1 MNMFK
6 GIRATMGIA
15 VAFVL
20 CGVAVPAS
28 FGEEGGPPKLS
39 TNPGKHVIFPAK
51 DQTPEQQEQD
61 QLAAYNWATQQTGW
75 DPYTAAD
82 QQAAKEDEAEAAGDA
97 TRGTAVR
104 GAARGA
110 ILGAA
115 IGAAAG
121 DAGQGAAIGATAGGV
136 GRGMQGRQTRK
147 NLEAGTESGATDY
160 QVKFV
165 DWDKHFVAAMEGKGY
180 TVK

>member
-1 MNMFK
+1 MMK
-6 GIRATMGIA
+6 RSKIWTIA
-15 VAFVL
+15 PLAVLAFL
-20 CGVAVPAS
+20 CALVVHAQ
-28 FGEEGGPPKLS
+28 EGGPPKLS
-39 TNPGKHVIFPAK
+39 TNPGNHVVFPAQG
-51 DQTPEQQEQD
+51 QTPEQQEQD

-75 DPYTAAD
+75 DPY
-82 QQAAKEDEAEAAGDA
+82 QAAGQHVQKVEGTEAASDA
-97 TRGTAVR
+97 TRGAAVG

-110 ILGAA
+110 LVGVAVGAIAGDAGEGAA

-121 DAGQGAAIGATAGGV
+121 GMGAGMRA
-136 GRGMQGRQTRK
+136 RQTRQK
-147 NLEAGTESGATDY
+147 LEASTESGAADY

>member
-1 MNMFK
+1 M
-6 GIRATMGIA
+6 T
-15 VAFVL
+15 
-20 CGVAVPAS
+20 
-28 FGEEGGPPKLS
+28 
-39 TNPGKHVIFPAK
+39 
-51 DQTPEQQEQD
+51 
-61 QLAAYNWATQQTGW
+61 AAYTWATQQTGW
-75 DPYTAAD
+75 DPYKAAE
-82 QQAAKEDEAEAAGDA
+82 QQAASKEEAEQASDA
-97 TRGTAVR
+97 TRGKAVR

-147 NLEAGTESGATDY
+147 ELEAGTESSQADY
-160 QVKFV
+160 QKQFEV
-165 DWDKHFVAAMEGKGY
+165 WDKHFVAAMEGKGY